1 MSCSSCSCS
10 DKPKFGY
17 WKIRGLVGH
26 IRQLLAYNKTDY
38 QHDEYVVTGEQGNL
52 CYEHWSNVKESM
64 SLDFPNLPYYI
75 DGEVKLTQSG
85 AIFRYLGRKY
95 NMVGDGASEQ
105 AQVDVIIDECADWR
119 VLTSRVAYMPKEYT
133 AKVTKALEEFLPIEF
148 GRLDKLL
155 GSNDYFVGNHLTIAD
170 FVAWDMIDISTKYLP
185 SIIKQFPNI
194 ERFHQRFA
202 ALPAIASYNL
212 AHKYMLNNKSASV
225 NYPDC

>member
-10 DKPKFGY
+10 GKPRFGY

-26 IRQLLAYNKTDY
+26 IRQLLAYNNVDY
-38 QHDEYVVTGEQGNL
+38 QHDEYEVTGEPGNL
-52 CYEHWSNVKESM
+52 CYDHWSKVKETF
-64 SLDFPNLPYYI
+64 SLEFPNLPYYM

-95 NMVGDGASEQ
+95 NMVGNGSSEQ
-105 AQVDVIIDECADWR
+105 AQVDMIIDECADWR
-119 VLTSRVAYMPKEYT
+119 VFTSKIAYTPKEHT
-133 AKVTKALEEFLPIEF
+133 AKFTKEFEEYLPKEF
-148 GRLDKLL
+148 GRLNKLL

-170 FVAWDMIDISTKYLP
+170 FVVWDMIDISTKYLP
-185 SIIKQFPNI
+185 DIIKQFPNL
-194 ERFHQRFA
+194 EHFHKRFA

-212 AHKYMLNNKSASV
+212 AHKYTLNNKSASV